1 MTVTVPSPEAER
13 TKKHVICALVEN
25 QPGVLVRVLNL
36 FRRRNF
42 NIDSLTVGRTQ
53 REEYS
58 RLTMVMEGTRREA
71 DLVEKNLFKLVN
83 VIHVEHLEDTPAVQR
98 DLALMKV
105 QADAETRREV
115 TQLCD
120 IFRARILDV
129 STEAMVIEITGE
141 ESKVENFIELMRP
154 MGIVEM
160 VRTGVVAMGRGDHTL
175 RDHGYRPQRFPT
187 SAKPNVL

>member
-1 MTVTVPSPEAER
+1 MARHT
-13 TKKHVICALVEN
+13 ICALVEN
-25 QPGVLVRVLNL
+25 RPGVLVRVLNL

-58 RLTMVMEGTRREA
+58 RLTMVMEGTRPEA

-83 VIHVEHLEDTPAVQR
+83 VIHVEHLEETPAVLR

-105 QADAETRREV
+105 RADHETRREV

-129 STEAMVIEITGE
+129 APQAMVIEITGE
-141 ESKVENFIELMRP
+141 ERKLENFIELMKP

-160 VRTGVVAMGRGDHTL
+160 VRTGVVALGRGEHTL
-175 RDHGYRPQRFPT
+175 KDNGYKPQRFST
-187 SAKPNVL
+187 SARPTVL

>member
-1 MTVTVPSPEAER
+1 MA
-13 TKKHVICALVEN
+13 KHTICALVEN
-25 QPGVLVRVLNL
+25 RPGVLVRVLNL

-58 RLTMVMEGTRREA
+58 RLTMVMEGTRQEA

-83 VIHVEHLEDTPAVQR
+83 VIHVEHLEDTPSVLR
-98 DLALMKV
+98 ELALMKV
-105 QADAETRREV
+105 KADHETRREV

-129 STEAMVIEITGE
+129 APEAMVIEITGE
-141 ESKVENFIELMRP
+141 ERKLENFIELLRP

-160 VRTGVVAMGRGDHTL
+160 VRTGVVALGRGEHTL
-175 RDHGYRPQRFPT
+175 KDHGYKPQRFSSSARPT
-187 SAKPNVL
+187 VL